1 MYTAF
6 VRSIELDDGSPIVRY
21 TSGTTLYEEGMVDSR
36 WVGRYWSPIGRV
48 EPNPV
53 LGGELV
59 DYSAFGLQIDGQS
72 LHRGW
77 QFVSFDEKEG
87 ERSGQRHAIVTLAH
101 QVRPVKLRIHTI
113 LDGSPVLSRWLEI
126 ENTGTAPAALSS
138 IMVWSGRIFP
148 CQMGDSYNSADSVF
162 GYVSGDYSLGYFV
175 DNKHS
180 SEGHFQWH
188 SLGRETVE
196 VSEDSGKSGW
206 GHPIAYVRDGV
217 AGHMFVAQ
225 LAWSGNWAFRVEPKD
240 ATRRDPTKAQPMLFL
255 RIGPQSPAP
264 MRVIEPGET
273 ITTPQ
278 AHIGFR
284 SGDLTDMV
292 QGLHEHHRRSVYIT
306 PPTGSECLVSY
317 NHWGYMHHEM
327 NEPGLLREIDT
338 AADVGAE
345 MFIVD
350 AGWYGK
356 KGQPWGVTGYWKCGE
371 RLPNGLKPAFDYARS
386 RGLKRGLWC
395 WIEAASEESTI
406 IQQHPDWLLQRD
418 GHRLNN
424 MLDLTNPEVAAWV
437 EQEIVRI
444 IEEHDLD
451 LFRLD
456 YNAAPG
462 EGGYTRRH
470 GYDENTIW
478 RHYEAMYPIWKRVRE
493 RFPNLILE
501 NCSGGGG
508 RTDLGMLEHMHY
520 TWFSD
525 YVLAPRT
532 IRMQN
537 GMMLALAP
545 EVLAR
550 VTGVVMNGHL

>member
-1 MYTAF
+1 
-6 VRSIELDDGSPIVRY
+6 
-21 TSGTTLYEEGMVDSR
+21 
-36 WVGRYWSPIGRV
+36 
-48 EPNPV
+48 
-53 LGGELV
+53 
-59 DYSAFGLQIDGQS
+59 
-72 LHRGW
+72 
-77 QFVSFDEKEG
+77 
-87 ERSGQRHAIVTLAH
+87 
-101 QVRPVKLRIHTI
+101 
-113 LDGSPVLSRWLEI
+113 
-126 ENTGTAPAALSS
+126 
-138 IMVWSGRIFP
+138 
-148 CQMGDSYNSADSVF
+148 
-162 GYVSGDYSLGYFV
+162 
-175 DNKHS
+175 
-180 SEGHFQWH
+180 
-188 SLGRETVE
+188 
-196 VSEDSGKSGW
+196 
-206 GHPIAYVRDGV
+206 
-217 AGHMFVAQ
+217 
-225 LAWSGNWAFRVEPKD
+225 
-240 ATRRDPTKAQPMLFL
+240 
-255 RIGPQSPAP
+255 

-327 NEPGLLREIDT
+327 SEPGLLREIDI

-550 VTGVVMNGHL
+550 VTGVVMNGHLSGGDIDLQMRMNILLGNPCLSGLWPTPEDANAAAAERITRAVAFFKEHVRPMIATCKVYHHTPEIRQQFPEGWCVLEYAAPDASKAIVGAFRLAGAGETERVIKFRGLSRQKQYRVWFDNNDEWIDVPGRELVERGIVVRLPHAQTSELVLATETEPDTPTG